1 MKTNNLKLTIGLF
14 LASLGYAQA
23 QNGLENVVVEKYY
36 VANAAD
42 AAAANTSGAGVLPV
56 GSVTYRVYAD
66 MLPGYNIQSVYGDGT
81 HPMSITS
88 SSTFFNDEFRGGTL
102 PTNTV
107 NNTKAGTVGL
117 DSYFSFGATAVGK
130 VGVIRSEDGDGT
142 MFTSTTV
149 LINDGADF
157 DPISGAGAKDG
168 NIAGTMANPGF
179 IGFDPAS
186 GIFDNLSQ
194 QGGSFTTNNGA
205 YYVLGGVTGPTAAN
219 RVLIGQ
225 FTTDGDFGF
234 ELCIQVGTPSG
245 GAQNF
250 VSRNAVG
257 AEIAL
262 ASLRLAPNIAP
273 TVTVSSQATA
283 ITGDVVAL
291 SAVAGDVDGGTIS
304 QVEFFVGTTSVGID
318 FLFPYTATYT
328 AVLGNHSVTA
338 VATDNQGATKTSLA
352 VALAVAN
359 NQAPTVSVSNATTA
373 IVGDAVLVTATV
385 GDPDPSGS
393 VANVQFFV
401 DNVSVG
407 TDNSAPFTYTYT
419 AVAGPHTFKAIA
431 TDDRGLTTTSANS
444 SITVANNIPATVSLT
459 SPVSSN
465 TFTAPAVVTIAA
477 TAADVDGTLASLS
490 VEFFVNNV
498 SVGVDN
504 VSPFTVNW
512 TSVIGAASFTAKVT
526 DSKGAITTSAAV
538 NLSIADPNALPY
550 GVGTVKATCLPTTV
564 CLPVFAA
571 DTVKNVIGYDLLLTY
586 DATRLTPTGVITK
599 AGVLAT
605 ASQYDVINQ
614 INGNGTMN
622 ISAFFNSTAPA
633 NAAFS
638 GKGEMFCVEFT
649 KTGTFKSV
657 DTAVVSV
664 SNLEE
669 SYITSVSTKLASA
682 GKYIT
687 FKDTTFNGTLRF
699 MGTTSPIQYNA
710 ANPNDHSISNIY
722 GNNNS
727 CSSKGSVAVQPNVSG
742 KFTYSIN
749 NGLSINI
756 EKDILA
762 TTDVQPV
769 VNGFDAL
776 QVRKVILKDAS
787 FSPSIYQ
794 IIAMDVNIDGQV
806 SAGDVTQINQ
816 RSVLMIPEFKQ
827 AWNYN
832 NLGVKIVAQPSKDW
846 IFVDSLVLAA
856 SAYQVSATFPNND
869 GVGFSKARVP
879 QVAFCQ
885 AVPVANFAT
894 CAVITDNTYKGILL
908 GDVNGNFLTAS
919 PNSSFKTENSDVV
932 LFDLSNAVSGN
943 GYVDVPVSI
952 SSNNTI
958 NALDF
963 SMQFNNNLTFS
974 SVVNN
979 ASMESLSHFNNDDQT
994 LRFTSNSLE
1003 EYTMNQAV
1011 VYVRF
1016 NVNEGHQLTASDLLT
1031 AQAYLNG
1038 DSAKTV
1044 IAGKTDG
1051 LVEFA
1056 KSQNISVYPNPASSG
1071 VLNVMVSENATLEL
1085 LDMNGKL
1092 VVSQSVLA
1100 NVKQE
1105 INVENLANGV
1115 YSIRIQNDEFIST
1128 QRVVI
1133 NK

>member
-42 AAAANTSGAGVLPV
+42 AAAATASGAGVLPV

-66 MLPGYNIQSVYGDGT
+66 MLPGYNIQSVYGDVN
-81 HPMSITS
+81 HALKITS
-88 SSTFFNDEFRGGTL
+88 STTFFNDEFRGNTI
-102 PTNTV
+102 PSNTV

-117 DSYFSFGATAVGK
+117 DSYFSFGSTAVGK
-130 VGVIRSEDGDGT
+130 VGVLRSEDGDGT
-142 MFTSTTV
+142 MFTSSTV

-157 DPISGAGAKDG
+157 DPISGVGAKDG
-168 NIAGTMANPGF
+168 NITGTIANPGF

-186 GIFDNLSQ
+186 GIFDAVSQ
-194 QGGSFTTNNGA
+194 QGGSFITNDGA
-205 YYVLGGVTGPTAAN
+205 YYVLGGVSGPTAAN

-234 ELCIQVGTPSG
+234 ELNIQVGTPSG

-250 VSRNAVG
+250 VSGSPVG

-262 ASLRLAPNIAP
+262 ASLRLAPNLAP
-273 TVTVSSQATA
+273 TVTVSSPATA

-291 SAVAGDVDGGTIS
+291 TATAADSDGSVA
-304 QVEFFVGTTSVGID
+304 QVEFFVDGISVGVD
-318 FLFPYTATYT
+318 ASSPFAANYT

-338 VATDNQGATKTSLA
+338 VATDNQGATKTSTA

-359 NQAPTVSVSNATTA
+359 NQAPTVSVSNAANA
-373 IVGDAVLVTATV
+373 IVGDVVTVTATAA
-385 GDPDPSGS
+385 DADGS
-393 VANVQFFV
+393 VATVEFFV

-407 TDNSAPFTYTYT
+407 TDNSSPFTYAYT
-419 AVAGPHTFKAIA
+419 AVVGSHTFKAIA
-431 TDDRGLTTTSANS
+431 TDNRGLATTSANS
-444 SITVANNIPATVSLT
+444 SISVANNIPATVSLT
-459 SPVSSN
+459 SPASN
-465 TFTAPAVVTIAA
+465 ATFTAPAVVTIDA
-477 TAADVDGTLASLS
+477 TAADADGSVS
-490 VEFFVNNV
+490 QVEFFVNNV

-504 VSPFTVNW
+504 TSPYSVNW
-512 TSVIGAASFTAKVT
+512 TSAIGAASFTAKAT
-526 DSKGAITTSAAV
+526 DNKGAITTSAAI
-538 NLSIADPNALPY
+538 NLTIADPNALPY
-550 GVGTVKATCLPTTV
+550 GVGTVTATCLPTTV
-564 CLPVFAA
+564 CLPVLAA
-571 DTVKNVIGYDLLLTY
+571 DTVHDVIGYDLVLAY
-586 DATRLTPTGVITK
+586 DATKLTPTGVITK
-599 AGVLAT
+599 GGDLAT
-605 ASQYDVINQ
+605 ASQFDVINQ
-614 INGNGTMN
+614 INGDGTIN
-622 ISAFFNSTAPA
+622 ISAFFNLTAPA
-633 NAAFS
+633 NATFD
-638 GKGEMFCVEFT
+638 GIGELFCVEFT
-649 KTGTFKSV
+649 KTGAFQSV
-657 DTAVVSV
+657 DTAVVSI

-687 FKDTTFNGTLRF
+687 YKDSIFNGTLRF
-699 MGTTSPIQYNA
+699 MGTASPVQYNA
-710 ANPNDHSISNIY
+710 GNPNDHLITNIY
-722 GNNNS
+722 GNNSS
-727 CSSKGSVAVQPNVSG
+727 CTTKGSVAVQPDLAG

-776 QVRKVILKDAS
+776 QVRKVILKDVT
-787 FSPSIYQ
+787 FTPSIYQ
-794 IIAMDVNIDGQV
+794 IIAMDVNEDGQV

-816 RSVLMIPEFKQ
+816 RTVLLIPEFKQ

-832 NLGVKIVAQPSKDW
+832 NQGVKIVAQPSKDW
-846 IFVDSLVLAA
+846 IFVDSLLLAT

-869 GVGFSKARVP
+869 GTGFSKARVP

-885 AVPVANFAT
+885 ALPVANFAT
-894 CAVITDNTYKGILL
+894 CATITDNTYKGILL

-919 PNSSFKTENSDVV
+919 PNSAFKTENSDVV
-932 LFDLSNAVSGN
+932 LFDVANAVSGN

-952 SSNNTI
+952 SSNNAV

-963 SMQFNNNLTFS
+963 SMQFNNNLSFS

-1071 VLNVMVSENATLEL
+1071 VLNVLVSENAIFEL